1 MATRGPRK
9 PMIKSATKPPR
20 IPSRAKQPI
29 PRAANTFAW
38 LPGEML
44 IGQPR
49 AARKARRGGDN
60 V

>member
-1 MATRGPRK
+1 
-9 PMIKSATKPPR
+9 MIKSATKPPR